1 VRAKAELGIVDQLHK
16 RGGKLDGSSERT
28 LAKRLGTSR
37 STTRR
42 ALHALVA
49 AGVVKIAAGTLLLT
63 AA

>member
-1 VRAKAELGIVDQLHK
+1 VDQLRHQ
-16 RGGKLDGSSERT
+16 GGKLSGSSERG
-28 LAKRLGTSR
+28 LAKVIGTSR